1 MQRDLDFGRRLIETM
16 RTKRVSITELAV
28 RLPAHSV
35 TISKW
40 RGGQVPA
47 PARLARLAGLL
58 GVSAEWL
65 RTGNGPTS
73 PPEEELAIVRAQ
85 RIFREVYGTAA
96 LELAPYVE
104 SGRDVPPSAVYAL
117 LRQVFEAGME
127 AIRRPEIPAEE
138 EAATTASPPPQ

>member
-1 MQRDLDFGRRLIETM
+1 MQRDVSFGRRLVETM
-16 RTKRVSITELAV
+16 RGKRVSITELAV

-65 RTGNGPTS
+65 RTGDGPTS

-85 RIFREVYGTAA
+85 RTFREVYGTAA

-104 SGRDVPPSAVYAL
+104 SGREVPPAVVYAL
-117 LRQVFEAGME
+117 LRQVFEAGMQ

-138 EAATTASPPPQ
+138 ATPSVTEPPPR